1 MMEKSEAILRLLE
14 LIKPGD
20 TIYTVLRYVSR
31 SGMKRVISLFVI
43 KNNEPIRL
51 DWFIS
56 KALGYRYNDVYE
68 GIEVRGFGFDVG
80 YAVVQNLSYRLFGEE
95 GVLKHKWL

>member
-1 MMEKSEAILRLLE
+1 MLEKSEAILRLLE
-14 LIKPGD
+14 VVKPGD
-20 TIYTVLRYVSR
+20 TIYTILRHVSQ

-43 KNNEPIRL
+43 RDNKPIRL

-56 KALGYRYNDVYE
+56 NALGYRYNDVHE

-80 YAVVQNLSYRLFGEE
+80 YSVVQNLSYRLFGEE
-95 GVLKHKWL
+95 GVLGHAWL